1 MGLYSGVGGYNLVPQ
16 VSWVRGSYHR
26 VIYTY
31 YIYIYIYIYIYVHM
45 HIKINTEH

>member
-31 YIYIYIYIYIYVHM
+31 IYIYIYVHM